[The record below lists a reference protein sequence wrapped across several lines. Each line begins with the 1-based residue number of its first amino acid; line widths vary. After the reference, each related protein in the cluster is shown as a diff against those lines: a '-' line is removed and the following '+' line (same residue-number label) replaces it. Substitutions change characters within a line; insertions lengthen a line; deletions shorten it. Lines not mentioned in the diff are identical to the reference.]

1 MIAVWSFIVSFWILV
16 TLSIVHD
23 YFHLYAQR
31 RDTVSWLIAIV
42 MLSIVALS
50 IIGYLEE
57 RKRK

>member
-23 YFHLYAQR
+23 YFHLYANR
-31 RDTVSWLIAIV
+31 SDLVSWLIAIL
-42 MLSIVALS
+42 MLAVITLS
-50 IIGYLEE
+50 IIGYVEE